1 MKNLLILLI
10 GCNLLL
16 SCQSK
21 KQDLKTNIE
30 TYYYSNLRDCRVS
43 IEKMSTLSQKDSLII
58 AFDEGRQSLK
68 KIEGIMC
75 FYSFR
80 TYKMLNSPN
89 LPEVEEF
96 DNADKT
102 LQATGFQVIE
112 ELLFADEIDVKGIHE
127 QCKQMIM
134 TIDLELGNNKIT
146 VFQPY
151 HLLWSIRDELI
162 RITSL
167 GISGFDS
174 PVYLNSLEESVY
186 ALQGIQDLLDQN
198 QFLFQDQIILE
209 RWNEELDNAKQTLKK
224 SPSFDRFDR
233 YYFIKNH
240 IHHLMGLWVTT
251 TNDWEVEFPFDQ
263 KVNYD
268 ALSLFH
274 PQTFN
279 TNSFMS
285 RNSVKY
291 NEQLVNL
298 GQQLFHDKSL
308 SGNNKMSCAT
318 CHDPQKAFTDGRK
331 LSITNKG
338 KDNKRN
344 APTLMYAGLQASQFY
359 DARQSNLETQ
369 IKAVVDNKDEFDHHM
384 NGVIEAIQKNDVYVK
399 ELQKYYKKVDSYA
412 VRNSLAMFIHS
423 LSPFQSKFDKAISN
437 IGEDLSE
444 EEVEGFNLFMGKA
457 KCGTCHFA
465 PIFNGTVPP
474 HYTHSELEVLG
485 VPREVRWK
493 GAMIDQDQGRYDVSK
508 AKEKM
513 FAFKTPTVRNITLTA
528 PYMHN
533 GVYNT
538 LDEVIQFYNGGGGHG
553 IGISLENQTL
563 PTDSLQLTTTEIENL
578 KLFLGSLT
586 DSNFM

>member
-1 MKNLLILLI
+1 MKKLLLLLI
-10 GCNLLL
+10 GCILML
-16 SCQSK
+16 SCESK
-21 KQDLKTNIE
+21 KQDLKSNIE
-30 TYYYSNLRDCRVS
+30 DYYYSNLKDCRSS
-43 IEKMSTLSQKDSLII
+43 IEKMSTLSQKDSLIMS
-58 AFDEGRQSLK
+58 FDEGRKSLK
-68 KIEGIMC
+68 KIESIMC

-96 DNADKT
+96 DNADKV
-102 LQATGFQVIE
+102 LDATGFQVIE
-112 ELLFADEIDVKGIHE
+112 EMLFTDEIDVVGIHQ
-127 QCKQMIM
+127 QCNQMLM
-134 TIDLELGNNKIT
+134 TIDLELGNHKIT
-146 VFQPY
+146 VLKPY

-174 PVYLNSLEESVY
+174 PVYLNSLEENVY

-198 QFLFQDQIILE
+198 DYLFQDQKILE
-209 RWNEELDNAKQTLKK
+209 RWDEELENAKQTLKQG
-224 SPSFDRFDR
+224 PNFDRFDR
-233 YYFIKNH
+233 YHFIKDH

-251 TNDWEVEFPFDQ
+251 SKDWKVEFPFDQ
-263 KVNYD
+263 KVNYE

-285 RNSVKY
+285 RNSVEF
-291 NEQLVNL
+291 NDEVVEL
-298 GQQLFHDKSL
+298 GQQLFHDASL
-308 SGNNKMSCAT
+308 SGNNKMSCAS
-318 CHDPQKAFTDGRK
+318 CHDPKMAFTDGRK

-369 IKAVVDNKDEFDHHM
+369 IQAVVDNKDEFDHHM
-384 NGVIEAIQKNDVYVK
+384 EGVVEAVQKNEAYVK
-399 ELQKYYKKVDSYA
+399 ELQKYYKEVDSYA
-412 VRNSLAMFIHS
+412 VRNSLAMFVHS

-437 IGEDLSE
+437 IGEDLAE

-474 HYTHSELEVLG
+474 HFTHSELEVLG
-485 VPREVRWK
+485 VPKTVAWEH
-493 GAMIDQDQGRYDVSK
+493 AEIDQDKGRYDISK

-513 FAFKTPTVRNITLTA
+513 FAFKTPTVRNINVTA

-533 GVYNT
+533 GVFNT
-538 LDEVIQFYNGGGGHG
+538 LDEVIQFYNMGGGHG
-553 IGISLENQTL
+553 IGITLENQTL
-563 PTDSLQLTTTEIENL
+563 PTDSLHLTISEVENL
-578 KLFLGSLT
+578 KLFLGALS
-586 DSNFM
+586 DPI